1 MVKFGKNK
9 LKTLNKQKRNV
20 NLNNASNKVIKKL
33 KAEKKV
39 SFQKEILLKETAKS
53 DVLVQNIKNTEQ
65 ILKDSSKKAEKKVKI
80 QEKYAKPKLK
90 AVEKHKKRQK
100 TQLQDTKLLLKLMKN
115 K

>member
-1 MVKFGKNK
+1 MVKFGRNK
-9 LKTLNKQKRNV
+9 LKALNKQKRNV

-39 SFQKEILLKETAKS
+39 SFHKEILLRETAKS
-53 DVLVQNIKNTEQ
+53 DVLVKKIKNTDQ
-65 ILKDSSKKAEKKVKI
+65 ILNDSSKKTDKKVKI
-80 QEKYAKPKLK
+80 EEKTEKPKLK